1 MKKLLLSILMM
12 AGVSAM
18 AQQSLSIRLT
28 EPATGTIN
36 SNQAVTYTYY
46 VKNVSSATITNG
58 TAFAIGFGSLNGNGQ
73 YTPFS
78 QNVISKSLTAD
89 LPAGDSVL
97 FTQSFTLALPPGMD
111 QQSPVCIAVYSV
123 SNNQATFQAASCR
136 VYRLFNTLTEIEKAA
151 SSLQVYP
158 NPASE
163 VINFSIDYNKATTV
177 QMMDITGRVIE
188 AVNFNLNNA
197 QVDVRNYNAGV
208 YLYQVLNNEG
218 QVVKTGKVTVN
229 N

>member
-18 AQQSLSIRLT
+18 AQQSLAIRLT

-36 SNQAVTYTYY
+36 SGQAVTYTYY
-46 VKNVSSATITNG
+46 VKNVSAATLNTG
-58 TAFAIGFGSLNGNGQ
+58 TQFGIGFGSANSQGQ

-78 QNVISKSLTAD
+78 SSVISKTLAAD
-89 LPAGDSVL
+89 LAAGDSVML
-97 FTQSFTLALPPGMD
+97 TQSFTLTLPAGMN
-111 QQSPVCIAVYSV
+111 QQSLICMAIYSV
-123 SNNQATFQAASCR
+123 SGTQATFQAASCR
-136 VYRLFNTLTEIEKAA
+136 VYTLFNSLTEIEKAA
-151 SSLQVYP
+151 QSLSVYP

-163 VINFSIDYNKATTV
+163 VINFTIDYNKASSV

-188 AVNFNLNNA
+188 TVNFNMNNA

>member
-18 AQQSLSIRLT
+18 SQSLSIRLT
-28 EPATGTIN
+28 EPASGTIN
-36 SNQAVTYTYY
+36 SGEQVTYTYY
-46 VKNVSSATITNG
+46 VKNISSATVVSG
-58 TAFAIGFGSLNGNGQ
+58 TQFGIGFGTVNNQGQ
-73 YTPFS
+73 YVAFS
-78 QNVISKSLTAD
+78 NALPKSLTAD
-89 LPAGDSVL
+89 LAVGDSVK
-97 FTQSFTLALPPGMD
+97 FTQNFALTIPEGTN
-111 QQSPVCIAVYSV
+111 QQSFLCMAMYSIASG
-123 SNNQATFQAASCR
+123 NQATFQGASCR
-136 VYRLFNTLTEIEKAA
+136 VYTLFSSLTEIEIAA
-151 SSLQVYP
+151 QSLSVYP
-158 NPASE
+158 NPSSE

-188 AVNFNLNNA
+188 TVNFNMNNA

>member
-18 AQQSLSIRLT
+18 SQSLSIRLT
-28 EPATGTIN
+28 EPASGTIN
-36 SNQAVTYTYY
+36 SGEQVTYTYY
-46 VKNVSSATITNG
+46 VKNISSATVVSG
-58 TAFAIGFGSLNGNGQ
+58 TQFGIGFGTVNNQGQ
-73 YTPFS
+73 YVAFS
-78 QNVISKSLTAD
+78 NALPKSLTAD
-89 LPAGDSVL
+89 LAVGDSVM
-97 FTQSFTLALPPGMD
+97 FTQNFALTIPEGTN
-111 QQSPVCIAVYSV
+111 QQSFICMAIYSI
-123 SNNQATFQAASCR
+123 SGSQAAFQGASCR
-136 VYRLFNTLTEIEKAA
+136 VYTLFSSLTEIEIAA
-151 SSLQVYP
+151 QSLSVYP

-163 VINFSIDYNKATTV
+163 IINFSIDYNKATTV

-188 AVNFNLNNA
+188 TVNFNMNNA

-218 QVVKTGKVTVN
+218 QVVKTGKVNVN

>member
-1 MKKLLLSILMM
+1 MM

-18 AQQSLSIRLT
+18 AQQSLAIRLT

-36 SNQAVTYTYY
+36 SGQAVTYTYY
-46 VKNVSSATITNG
+46 VKNVSAATLNTG
-58 TAFAIGFGSLNGNGQ
+58 TQFGIGFGSANNQGQ

-78 QNVISKSLTAD
+78 SSVISKTLAAD
-89 LPAGDSVL
+89 LAAGDSVML
-97 FTQSFTLALPPGMD
+97 TQSFTLTLPAGMN
-111 QQSPVCIAVYSV
+111 QQSLICMAIYSV
-123 SNNQATFQAASCR
+123 SGTQATFQAASCR
-136 VYRLFNTLTEIEKAA
+136 VYTLFNSLTEIEKAA
-151 SSLQVYP
+151 QSLSVYP

-163 VINFSIDYNKATTV
+163 VINFTIDYNKASSV

-188 AVNFNLNNA
+188 TVNFNMNNA

>member
-18 AQQSLSIRLT
+18 SQSLSIRLT
-28 EPATGTIN
+28 EPVSGTIN
-36 SNQAVTYTYY
+36 SGEQVTYTYY
-46 VKNVSSATITNG
+46 VKNESSATLVSG
-58 TAFAIGFGSLNGNGQ
+58 TKFGIGFGTVNNQGQ
-73 YTPFS
+73 YVPFS
-78 QNVISKSLTAD
+78 NALSKELTAN
-89 LPAGDSVL
+89 LAVGDSVKL
-97 FTQSFTLALPPGMD
+97 TQNFTLTIPEGTNQQSFICMAM
-111 QQSPVCIAVYSV
+111 YSV
-123 SNNQATFQAASCR
+123 SGTQATFQSASCR
-136 VYRLFNTLTEIEKAA
+136 VYTLFSSLTEIEIAA
-151 SSLQVYP
+151 QSLSVYP

-163 VINFSIDYNKATTV
+163 VINFTIDYNKASSV

-188 AVNFNLNNA
+188 TVNFNLNNA

>member
-18 AQQSLSIRLT
+18 SQSLSIRLT
-28 EPATGTIN
+28 EPASGTIN
-36 SNQAVTYTYY
+36 SGEQVTYTYY
-46 VKNVSSATITNG
+46 VKNISSATVVSG
-58 TAFAIGFGSLNGNGQ
+58 TQFGIGFGTVNNQGQ
-73 YTPFS
+73 YVAFS
-78 QNVISKSLTAD
+78 NALPKSLTAD
-89 LPAGDSVL
+89 LAVGDSVM
-97 FTQSFTLALPPGMD
+97 FTQNFALTIPEGTN
-111 QQSPVCIAVYSV
+111 QQSFICMAIYSI
-123 SNNQATFQAASCR
+123 SGTQAAFQGASCR
-136 VYRLFNTLTEIEKAA
+136 VYTLFSSLTEIEIAA
-151 SSLQVYP
+151 QSLSVYP

-163 VINFSIDYNKATTV
+163 IINFSIDYNKATTV

-188 AVNFNLNNA
+188 TVNFNMNNA